1 MGDLSHERPTG
12 DRCVWR
18 GWAVGQALDAT
29 PGNAARMGPVD
40 RHGPDSEHSGEH
52 ACIPG
57 AGPFDRSRRD
67 TVLHLTDSVHGRV
80 EPAEF
85 FAEDYITER
94 LSTPLTEGF
103 RRLQGKYTQS
113 VFKVTQ
119 AMGGGKTHNR
129 LMRIVVSRAV
139 ENNHV

>member
-1 MGDLSHERPTG
+1 M
-12 DRCVWR
+12 
-18 GWAVGQALDAT
+18 
-29 PGNAARMGPVD
+29 
-40 RHGPDSEHSGEH
+40 
-52 ACIPG
+52 
-57 AGPFDRSRRD
+57 
-67 TVLHLTDSVHGRV
+67 
-80 EPAEF
+80 
-85 FAEDYITER
+85 
-94 LSTPLTEGF
+94 STPLTEGF

>member
-1 MGDLSHERPTG
+1 MGTQGAYS
-12 DRCVWR
+12 V
-18 GWAVGQALDAT
+18 Q
-29 PGNAARMGPVD
+29 
-40 RHGPDSEHSGEH
+40 SETH
-52 ACIPG
+52 ACTSQ
-57 AGPFDRSRRD
+57 AGLFDRSRRHD

-94 LSTPLTEGF
+94 MSTPLTEGF

-129 LMRIVVSRAV
+129 PMRIVVSRAV
-139 ENNHV
+139 ENDHV